1 MREDLAGLIWKAP
14 STGVICFLAES
25 GKLVLT
31 ELGAMKEA
39 ETWSIGIFFQCVKT
53 WLVHFW
59 MTPSIG
65 VVICLVAK
73 TGKWVLT
80 EPGAM

>member
-1 MREDLAGLIWKAP
+1 MRENLAGLIWKAP
-14 STGVICFLAES
+14 STGVVCFLAES
-25 GKLVLT
+25 GKRVLT
-31 ELGAMKEA
+31 ELGAMEEA

-53 WLVHFW
+53 QLAHFR

-65 VVICLVAK
+65 LVVCLVAK

>member
-14 STGVICFLAES
+14 STGVVCFLAKS
-25 GKLVLT
+25 GKWLLT
-31 ELGAMKEA
+31 ELVALEEA
-39 ETWSIGIFFQCVKT
+39 ETWSIGIYFQCLKT
-53 WLVHFW
+53 QLVHFW

-65 VVICLVAK
+65 VVVCLVAK